1 MFYFLFVLSV
11 VVIFLLL
18 FTYFVFKYVFG
29 PREEK
34 DPREIPNDEQYQEF
48 KDETVTLVTRLMERP
63 FEKVEIISHDALML
77 RGRWYKGE
85 EDKPTAILFHG
96 YRGSA
101 YRDFCGGSA
110 LVLEKGWNVLL
121 VDERSHGM
129 SEGKAITF
137 GIKEKY
143 DVSDW
148 VRFVEERRGTEKGIY
163 LFGISMGA
171 ATVLMSSSILDKNRV
186 KGIIADCPYSS
197 PEKIISKVMRDKKLV
212 PGLLMP
218 FVKLSTLIWGG
229 FSLNAISAEEA
240 VEKTDI
246 PILIIH
252 GEDDRFVPSYM
263 SREIYRAN
271 PEMVRYETFPS
282 AGHGLSYMVDNKR
295 YRELVDEFLSSGV
308 RLTLN

>member
-1 MFYFLFVLSV
+1 
-11 VVIFLLL
+11 
-18 FTYFVFKYVFG
+18 
-29 PREEK
+29 
-34 DPREIPNDEQYQEF
+34 
-48 KDETVTLVTRLMERP
+48 
-63 FEKVEIISHDALML
+63 
-77 RGRWYKGE
+77 
-85 EDKPTAILFHG
+85 
-96 YRGSA
+96 
-101 YRDFCGGSA
+101 
-110 LVLEKGWNVLL
+110 
-121 VDERSHGM
+121 
-129 SEGKAITF
+129 
-137 GIKEKY
+137 
-143 DVSDW
+143 
-148 VRFVEERRGTEKGIY
+148 
-163 LFGISMGA
+163 
-171 ATVLMSSSILDKNRV
+171 
-186 KGIIADCPYSS
+186 
-197 PEKIISKVMRDKKLV
+197 MRDKKLV

-271 PEMVRYETFPS
+271 PEMVRYETFPL